1 VDHDAT
7 DSGKVPGPSIREAV
21 IRLTADI
28 DSNA

>member
-7 DSGKVPGPSIREAV
+7 RSGKVPGAAIREAV

-28 DSNA
+28 DSDA